1 MKKALRRRAALAL
14 TVLLVTAFC
23 FGNPPASATTYA
35 EPAPTVR
42 SEKLTVS
49 KGSPFQA
56 TFYFSNTN
64 YSNGDSITITIDS
77 PNDAISLKKKTFV
90 YDKMKGKEEI
100 DTSDHEDEEGN
111 SADFSLTIPELY
123 MKRVGDGAGTLK
135 FTIYYN
141 DDKSKTY
148 VAQKTVFDPTGTS
161 STTEDQGKLVVQSY
175 RLDHTPVKE
184 GEKFTLTFT
193 LKNTGSVVCDNIMAV
208 LDTST
213 AEGVSI
219 NGVTDTQYI
228 NSLDTGA
235 TATIS
240 YPMTCLSKM
249 ATNNY
254 AASLILSAD
263 ELSKSITSKVF
274 IPVTGTKTDK
284 DDTSTTAS
292 KPLII
297 IENYDYGGK
306 AVMGGKEFNLAMRFK
321 NTSSATQIE
330 NLKITISSVAGTDDK
345 SVAGA
350 FTPAKSSNTFFIPK
364 VGPNSGFS
372 EQIALIPKADATPN
386 SYGVTVAFS
395 YEAVLNN
402 KRETIEATETISIP
416 LTQYDRFDANEAE
429 LQGPIA
435 MGDSGQLNINYVNK
449 GKSKIFNLSVKLEG
463 NFTTG
468 ESNTYIGNV
477 DSGVGDTFQATLNPT
492 AEGTMNGKATFSYE
506 DANGEIKNLVKEFSC
521 EVIAAAAQG
530 EGMSSEP
537 AVPANAGASSPPLW
551 IILAGAGGVVAVII
565 VFVII
570 HKKRKAKKLKLL
582 EESDDYDDTPANP
595 VPPANE
601 EKL

>member
-416 LTQYDRFDANEAE
+416 LTQSDRFEANEAE

-551 IILAGAGGVVAVII
+551 IILAGAGGCGHHCIC
-565 VFVII
+565 
-570 HKKRKAKKLKLL
+570 HH
-582 EESDDYDDTPANP
+582 T
-595 VPPANE
+595 
-601 EKL
+601 

>member
-1 MKKALRRRAALAL
+1 
-14 TVLLVTAFC
+14 
-23 FGNPPASATTYA
+23 
-35 EPAPTVR
+35 
-42 SEKLTVS
+42 
-49 KGSPFQA
+49 
-56 TFYFSNTN
+56 
-64 YSNGDSITITIDS
+64 
-77 PNDAISLKKKTFV
+77 
-90 YDKMKGKEEI
+90 
-100 DTSDHEDEEGN
+100 
-111 SADFSLTIPELY
+111 
-123 MKRVGDGAGTLK
+123 
-135 FTIYYN
+135 
-141 DDKSKTY
+141 
-148 VAQKTVFDPTGTS
+148 
-161 STTEDQGKLVVQSY
+161 
-175 RLDHTPVKE
+175 
-184 GEKFTLTFT
+184 
-193 LKNTGSVVCDNIMAV
+193 
-208 LDTST
+208 
-213 AEGVSI
+213 
-219 NGVTDTQYI
+219 
-228 NSLDTGA
+228 
-235 TATIS
+235 
-240 YPMTCLSKM
+240 
-249 ATNNY
+249 
-254 AASLILSAD
+254 
-263 ELSKSITSKVF
+263 
-274 IPVTGTKTDK
+274 
-284 DDTSTTAS
+284 
-292 KPLII
+292 
-297 IENYDYGGK
+297 
-306 AVMGGKEFNLAMRFK
+306 MGGKEFNLAMRFK
-321 NTSSATQIE
+321 NTSAATQIE

-416 LTQYDRFDANEAE
+416 LTQSDRFEANEAE

-551 IILAGAGGVVAVII
+551 IILAGAGGVVVVII

-595 VPPANE
+595 APPANE

>member
-1 MKKALRRRAALAL
+1 MKKKAIIATLLIL
-14 TVLLVTAFC
+14 MMLLVGIITPLSNISVQADNTAPRLTYKIISNSS
-23 FGNPPASATTYA
+23 NP
-35 EPAPTVR
+35 
-42 SEKLTVS
+42 
-49 KGSPFQA
+49 
-56 TFYFSNTN
+56 
-64 YSNGDSITITIDS
+64 TIDRGSSFEADFIFTDDSNILSSSVDISVKS
-77 PNDAISLKKKTFV
+77 PNGSIVNLPT
-90 YDKMKGKEEI
+90 
-100 DTSDHEDEEGN
+100 N
-111 SADFSLTIPELY
+111 SINIGVEHD
-123 MKRVGDGAGTLK
+123 D
-135 FTIYYN
+135 N
-141 DDKSKTY
+141 DDKDKYILNLTEKNMRYVGKGDAILRFVLKDGDKTY
-148 VAQKTVFDPTGTS
+148 TFQKTITECHPTETS
-161 STTEDQGKLVVQSY
+161 SATNHSVLSLLSY
-175 RLDHTPVKE
+175 KADRDNIKE
-184 GEKFTLTFT
+184 GERFHLNLTLINNDDITNNHIT
-193 LKNTGSVVCDNIMAV
+193 AV
-208 LDTST
+208 ISGLNPDEITMD
-213 AEGVSI
+213 GK
-219 NGVTDTQYI
+219 TDTYTIATI
-228 NSLDTGA
+228 NSGA
-235 TATIS
+235 TASIS
-240 YPMTCLSKM
+240 LPMICHSKM
-249 ATNNY
+249 VSKNY
-254 AASLILSAD
+254 MLKVDISSD
-263 ELSKSITSKVF
+263 ESPSTSSYNIFV
-274 IPVTGTKTDK
+274 PVTGTKSATESGSDSP
-284 DDTSTTAS
+284 TSS

-321 NTSSATQIE
+321 NTSTATQIE
-330 NLKITISSVAGTDDK
+330 NLKITISSVAGGDDK

-416 LTQYDRFDANEAE
+416 LTQSDRFEANEAE

-435 MGDSGQLNINYVNK
+435 LGDSGQLNINYVNK

-492 AEGTMNGKATFSYE
+492 AEGTMTGKATFSYE

-521 EVIAAAAQG
+521 EVIAAMDQSG
-530 EGMSSEP
+530 GMSSEP

-551 IILAGAGGVVAVII
+551 IILAGAGGVIAAII

-595 VPPANE
+595 APPSDE
-601 EKL
+601 GKL

>member
-14 TVLLVTAFC
+14 TVLLLFVFC
-23 FGNPPASATTYA
+23 TGGLSVLADDESI
-35 EPAPTVR
+35 PTVEC
-42 SEKLTVS
+42 EKQS
-49 KGSPFQA
+49 IMKGSPFSA
-56 TFYFSNTN
+56 TFDFSHTLYNKN
-64 YSNGDSITITIDS
+64 SYKKITISVSS
-77 PNDAISLKKKTFV
+77 PNGAISLKKKTFSS
-90 YDKMKGKEEI
+90 DNDEI
-100 DTSDHEDEEGN
+100 DTSTGD
-111 SADFSLTIPELY
+111 SSISYRLTIPELY
-123 MKRVGDGAGTLK
+123 MKRIGDGAGTLK
-135 FTIYYN
+135 FSISYYDGN
-141 DDKSKTY
+141 DIRQGTFTT
-148 VAQKTVFDPTGTS
+148 QKTVFDPTGTS

-321 NTSSATQIE
+321 NTSAATQIE

-416 LTQYDRFDANEAE
+416 LTQSDRFEANEAE

-551 IILAGAGGVVAVII
+551 IILAGAGGVVVVII

-595 VPPANE
+595 APPANE